1 METTQY
7 IAILALVICIAAV
20 AWITHKRKASLD
32 RIYHDALHAESTGQY
47 DTATKLYQSILDRS
61 WFFMIMDNGIR
72 SLIKRRMN
80 TLRHEQNYHSHFL
93 SNKGA

>member
-1 METTQY
+1 MEPTLR
-7 IAILALVICIAAV
+7 IALPVLVLCIAA
-20 AWITHKRKASLD
+20 AGWIIRKRKAMLD
-32 RIYHDALHAESTGQY
+32 RAYHQALHAENTGQY

-72 SLIKRRMN
+72 SLIKGRMN
-80 TLRHEQNYHSHFL
+80 TLRHEQNYHSQFL